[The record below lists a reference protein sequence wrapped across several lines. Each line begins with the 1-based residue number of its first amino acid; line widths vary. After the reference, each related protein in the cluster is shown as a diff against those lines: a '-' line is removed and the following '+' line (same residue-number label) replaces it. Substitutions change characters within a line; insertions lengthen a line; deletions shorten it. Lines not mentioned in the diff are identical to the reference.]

1 MKLAVGTEKEF
12 FSTLHGIAYLAKQ
25 VDRESALPLSPT
37 VTFAFSIKDD
47 DDENATHEFQECPE
61 DLRAIFEAVL
71 QAFGP
76 RMLDYEYAEIRAERI
91 GRYFQSARARLDIKR
106 YLQGM
111 FVRYGIDVDLIN
123 ETFPPAVP

>member
-76 RMLDYEYAEIRAERI
+76 RMLDYEYAEIISSRA
-91 GRYFQSARARLDIKR
+91 ARHKTLPARDVCPLWYRRRSHKR
-106 YLQGM
+106 
-111 FVRYGIDVDLIN
+111 DVSTGCSLKG
-123 ETFPPAVP
+123 P